1 MTIKFHPT
9 TTICISPWCINYI
22 NEFVYIPLEFH
33 INIEWSIYISIYWYE
48 IYLSTLHVIQTVLLK
63 ITANKSERE
72 KRWINVLL
80 TKQRRQKR
88 KIKQS
93 VANFQKNQEQNNTKL
108 QYFKRYNT
116 AAKCGG
122 SKRMKKI
129 TVILWSFAT
138 FPFS

>member
-1 MTIKFHPT
+1 MILFLKIEQEHIHMKHLNVIGRIDISVPANQLIFVFELSLFMTIKFHPT

-80 TKQRRQKR
+80 TKQRRQK
-88 KIKQS
+88 KK
-93 VANFQKNQEQNNTKL
+93 
-108 QYFKRYNT
+108 
-116 AAKCGG
+116 KCNE
-122 SKRMKKI
+122 
-129 TVILWSFAT
+129 
-138 FPFS
+138 